1 MFWFSPTPVPTPSIT
16 PTPLP
21 TPTPTLSVTP
31 IPDPAVVVNELLDMS
46 AGLTKGCGDGGGMIC
61 DFVQM
66 VVPVSWAAPMVAG
79 LIAIMLVVGL
89 ALILRNM
96 AHRVIS
102 RVVRKASSER
112 ASLAGRLRGR
122 EALVLEGLDAIVA
135 ERRRQRAETIGSVL
149 KPVASIIILGT
160 AALTVL
166 ERLSIPIAPLL
177 TSVGILGVAIGFGA
191 QELVKDFI
199 AGMFMLLEDQYGV
212 GDVID
217 TGTAIGTVEAVTL
230 RITRLRDSDG
240 RVWYI
245 RNGTITRVGN
255 ESQGWSRATVDVPV
269 AYASDIPAVRDL
281 LKQVAAEMWNDS
293 LFRDSVIV
301 EEPQVWGIEQISDTA
316 VIFRVSAKTIP
327 SRQAEVAREL
337 RLRIKSALDRA
348 DIPIAG

>member
-1 MFWFSPTPVPTPSIT
+1 VFLLSPTPA
-16 PTPLP
+16 P
-21 TPTPTLSVTP
+21 TPTPGVTP
-31 IPDPAVVVNELLDMS
+31 TSGPEVIVEDIIDAG
-46 AGLTKGCGDGGGMIC
+46 AGLTKGCGDGGGVIC
-61 DFVQM
+61 DFVKM
-66 VVPVSWAAPMVAG
+66 LIPTTVDWVAPVLAW
-79 LIAIMLVVGL
+79 LIAIALIVVI
-89 ALILRNM
+89 ALILRNLS
-96 AHRVIS
+96 HRLIG
-102 RVVRKASSER
+102 RIVRRASAER
-112 ASLAGRLRGR
+112 TSLAGRLRGR
-122 EALVLEGLDAIVA
+122 ETVAPEGLDAIVA

-149 KPVASIIILGT
+149 RHVASIVILGT

-217 TGTAIGTVEAVTL
+217 TGTAVGTVEAVTL

-255 ESQGWSRATVDVPV
+255 ESQGWARATVDVPV
-269 AYASDIPAVRDL
+269 AYASEIPMVRDL
-281 LKQVAAEMWNDS
+281 LKEVADEIWSEPA
-293 LFRDSVIV
+293 FRDVLIV

-337 RLRIKSALDRA
+337 RLRIKFALDRA
-348 DIPIAG
+348 GITIAS

>member
-1 MFWFSPTPVPTPSIT
+1 MFLLSPTPIPSPSPTPSTTPSTSVT
-16 PTPLP
+16 PTPGP
-21 TPTPTLSVTP
+21 G
-31 IPDPAVVVNELLDMS
+31 VVVEELIDMS
-46 AGLTKGCGDGGGMIC
+46 AGLTKGCGNGGGMIC

-66 VVPVSWAAPMVAG
+66 IVPVSWAAPVIAG
-79 LIAIMLVVGL
+79 MIAIALVVII
-89 ALILRNM
+89 ALLLRNV
-96 AHRVIS
+96 AHRLIS
-102 RVVRKASSER
+102 RVVRKASAER

-122 EALVLEGLDAIVA
+122 EAVTPEGLDAIVA

-160 AALTVL
+160 AVLTVL
-166 ERLSIPIAPLL
+166 DRLSVPIAPLL
-177 TSVGILGVAIGFGA
+177 TSVGILGVAVGFGA

-217 TGTAIGTVEAVTL
+217 AGTAIGTVEAVTL

-255 ESQGWSRATVDVPV
+255 ASQGWSRATVDVPV
-269 AYASDIPAVRDL
+269 AYASDIPVVRDL
-281 LKQVAAEMWNDS
+281 LKQVADEMWND
-293 LFRDSVIV
+293 LAFRDSIIV
-301 EEPQVWGIEQISDTA
+301 EEPQVWGIEQISETA
-316 VIFRVSAKTIP
+316 VIFRVSVKTIP

-337 RLRIKSALDRA
+337 RIRVKSALDHA
-348 DIPIAG
+348 EIPIAG

>member
-1 MFWFSPTPVPTPSIT
+1 MLIPTSVDWVAPVI
-16 PTPLP
+16 
-21 TPTPTLSVTP
+21 
-31 IPDPAVVVNELLDMS
+31 A
-46 AGLTKGCGDGGGMIC
+46 
-61 DFVQM
+61 
-66 VVPVSWAAPMVAG
+66 W
-79 LIAIMLVVGL
+79 LIAITLVVAI
-89 ALILRNM
+89 ALILRNLS
-96 AHRVIS
+96 HRLIG
-102 RVVRKASSER
+102 RIVRRASAER
-112 ASLAGRLRGR
+112 TSLAGRLRGR
-122 EALVLEGLDAIVA
+122 ETVAPEGLDAIVA

-149 KPVASIIILGT
+149 RHVASIIILGT
-160 AALTVL
+160 AALTIL

-255 ESQGWSRATVDVPV
+255 ESQGWARATVDVPV
-269 AYASDIPAVRDL
+269 AYASEIPVVRDL
-281 LKQVAAEMWNDS
+281 LKEVADEMWNEPA
-293 LFRDSVIV
+293 FRDSVIV

-316 VIFRVSAKTIP
+316 VIFRVSAKTLP
-327 SRQAEVAREL
+327 SRQGEVAREL
-337 RLRIKSALDRA
+337 RLRIKFALDRA
-348 DIPIAG
+348 GITIAS